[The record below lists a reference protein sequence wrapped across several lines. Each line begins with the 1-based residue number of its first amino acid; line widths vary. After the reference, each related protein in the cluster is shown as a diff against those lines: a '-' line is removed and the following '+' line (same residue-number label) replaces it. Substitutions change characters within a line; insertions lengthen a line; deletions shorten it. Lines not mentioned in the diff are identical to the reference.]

1 MNRFRIIGY
10 YLLIAGL
17 CLSGPALL
25 IAWTWWI
32 EPNWGTV
39 EVVRAVKNVERG
51 ERLSGQQLR
60 LDKVRKDALVQGAVT
75 KLTDAVDREVTRSIR
90 IGEQL
95 TPDMLNTKHLLPGKD
110 EWNMSLPTEWIFG
123 KPPGSLLRGDRIS
136 LLLISK
142 EEAKRLD
149 ERASESVSREQLD
162 ALQIPYEEE
171 RKLQHIVVSYA
182 KGTNNQE
189 IAGSEDR
196 KKPTGAVATVE
207 LIVSE
212 EQKELIRRYGM
223 KGYRFLIVYR

>member
-1 MNRFRIIGY
+1 
-10 YLLIAGL
+10 
-17 CLSGPALL
+17 
-25 IAWTWWI
+25 
-32 EPNWGTV
+32 
-39 EVVRAVKNVERG
+39 
-51 ERLSGQQLR
+51 
-60 LDKVRKDALVQGAVT
+60 
-75 KLTDAVDREVTRSIR
+75 
-90 IGEQL
+90 
-95 TPDMLNTKHLLPGKD
+95 
-110 EWNMSLPTEWIFG
+110 MSLPTEWIFG
-123 KPPGSLLRGDRIS
+123 KPPGALLRGDRIS

-149 ERASESVSREQLD
+149 ERASESVSRNSFD
-162 ALQIPYEEE
+162 APQIPYEEE

-189 IAGSEDR
+189 IAGGEDR